1 MFNFKKLCTKVESL
15 SDKDRGILIISE
27 AKKSLEGL
35 AAISETSFNPTKA
48 LATFMIGAVVSDG
61 KIDEKEYLLIYPSL
75 VKAFGED
82 FDYQSVKRMLTED
95 KDGKKLLNDYINA
108 LIEIISEVDENLQTD
123 IVTLCLLVVSID
135 GKVTPQE
142 RRYIRRLCK

>member
-35 AAISETSFNPTKA
+35 AAISETSFNPAKA

-82 FDYQSVKRMLTED
+82 FDYQSVKRTLTED

>member
-1 MFNFKKLCTKVESL
+1 MFNFKKLCAKVESL
-15 SDKDRGILIISE
+15 SEKDRGILIISE
-27 AKKSLEGL
+27 AKKSFEGL
-35 AAISETSFNPTKA
+35 AAISETSFNPAKA
-48 LATFMIGAVVSDG
+48 LATFIIGAVVSDG
-61 KIDEKEYLLIYPSL
+61 EIDEKEYLLIYPSL

-82 FDYQSVKRMLTED
+82 FDYQSVKRALTED

-108 LIEIISEVDENLQTD
+108 LIEIIAAVDENLQTD

-135 GKVTPQE
+135 GKVTPKE

>member
-1 MFNFKKLCTKVESL
+1 MHRDRCR
-15 SDKDRGILIISE
+15 RGILIISE

-35 AAISETSFNPTKA
+35 AAISETSFNPAKV

-82 FDYQSVKRMLTED
+82 FDYQSVKRTLTED